1 MATEM
6 IFTPDWRLDQLIKL
20 SRSQPSIVDEV
31 LRVGLDGNKAAR
43 WAVVVGAYLDE
54 EISLG
59 KAAELL
65 GLSWIE
71 VHDLFRQKRI
81 PPKLGPDT
89 VGEAQAEVEAAR
101 SYTNGN

>member
-1 MATEM
+1 MATEI

-20 SRSQPSIVDEV
+20 SRRQPAMVDDV
-31 LRVGLDGNKAAR
+31 LRVGLAENKAAQ
-43 WAVVVGAYLDE
+43 WAIVVGAYLDE

-71 VHDLFRQKRI
+71 ALDLFREKGI
-81 PPKLGPDT
+81 PLKLGPET
-89 VGEAQAEVEAAR
+89 IEEAKAEIEAAR
-101 SYTNGN
+101 AYARA

>member
-1 MATEM
+1 MTTGV

-20 SRSQPSIVDEV
+20 SRRQPAMVDEV
-31 LRVGLDGNKAAR
+31 LQTGLAENKDAR

-71 VHDLFRQKRI
+71 TRDLFREKGI
-81 PPKLGPDT
+81 PLKLGPET
-89 VGEAQAEVEAAR
+89 MEEAVAEVEAAR
-101 SYTNGN
+101 AYASKA